1 MGRIK
6 QGEFAM
12 KLIGAFAAS
21 FLTLCWAAASHAE
34 TIKVGVVLPY
44 SGPNSD
50 LGNQV
55 DKAFDLYVKLHA
67 KDLGDN
73 KIELVKRDEGP
84 ASGANA
90 RTVVTELITNDKVKL
105 LAGFVFSPSA
115 IAAAPL
121 ATQAKIPMLIAN
133 AGTAWITNLS
143 PYIVRFSFS
152 MWDPAYPMGTYAAT
166 KLGCKTAAAGFTD
179 FPPGQDSTLAF
190 KTAFE
195 KAGGKVVDE
204 VRMGSPG
211 PGARFHAVLPAREGR
226 ASGLLLCLCPLRLA
240 RRRRDEDL
248 WRPGHAPG
256 RRRLIGPMDLIPDY
270 QLAHMSDAAIGLIV
284 MSSYSDDLDTP
295 GNKEFVKAWH
305 EAYGPNS
312 YPDFM
317 SAASMDTMAG
327 IFDVINTLH
336 GNLDDGAKVIDT
348 LKGWKH
354 EGFRGP
360 IEIDPQTRDVIQ
372 PERAEEVI
380 KKADGKLGVKVLETY
395 PQVKDECKEL
405 KVGRC
410 VAAPRPEAS
419 FLRLPPRT
427 RLAHLRL

>member
-1 MGRIK
+1 
-6 QGEFAM
+6 M
-12 KLIGAFAAS
+12 KIIGPLAA
-21 FLTLCWAAASHAE
+21 TLLAVCAIGTAHAE
-34 TIKVGVVLPY
+34 TIKIGVVLPY
-44 SGPNSD
+44 SGPQSD

-73 KIELVKRDEGP
+73 KIELIKRDEGP

-105 LAGFVFSPSA
+105 LTGFVFSPSA
-115 IAAAPL
+115 IAVAPL
-121 ATQAKIPMLIAN
+121 MTQAKMPMIIAN

-152 MWDPAYPMGTYAAT
+152 MWDAAYPMGTYAA
-166 KLGCKTAAAGFTD
+166 KNLNCKTAAAGFTD
-179 FPPGQDSTLAF
+179 FPPGQDSALAF

-204 VRMGSPG
+204 VRMGAPG
-211 PGARFHAVLPAREGR
+211 PVPDFTPFFQRVKDEHPDCFYVFVPSGAHAAGVMKTYG
-226 ASGLLLCLCPLRLA
+226 
-240 RRRRDEDL
+240 DL
-248 WRPGHAPG
+248 NMRQAGV
-256 RRRLIGPMDLIPDY
+256 RLIGPMDLIPDY
-270 QLAHMSDAAIGLIV
+270 ELARMSDAAIGLIV
-284 MSSYSDDLDTP
+284 MAAYADDLDTSI
-295 GNKEFVKAWH
+295 NKAFVKEWH
-305 EAYGPNS
+305 DAYGPNS

-327 IFDVINTLH
+327 IFHVINRLH

-354 EGFRGP
+354 DGPRGT

-372 PERAEEVI
+372 DERAEEVI
-380 KKADGKLGVKVLETY
+380 KKPDGKLGVKVLETF
-395 PQVKDECKEL
+395 PQVKDECKVL
-405 KVGRC
+405 KIGRC
-410 VAAPRPEAS
+410 GS
-419 FLRLPPRT
+419 
-427 RLAHLRL
+427 

>member
-1 MGRIK
+1 
-6 QGEFAM
+6 M
-12 KLIGAFAAS
+12 KVISALAAS
-21 FLTLCWAAASHAE
+21 LLAFCLVGPTHAE

-73 KIELVKRDEGP
+73 KIELIKRDEGP

-121 ATQAKIPMLIAN
+121 ATQAKMPMLIAN
-133 AGTAWITNLS
+133 AGTAWIPNLS

-152 MWDPAYPMGTYAAT
+152 MWDDAYPMGTYAA
-166 KLGCKTAAAGFTD
+166 KNLECKTAATGFTD

-195 KAGGKVVDE
+195 KAGGKVIDE

-211 PGARFHAVLPAREGR
+211 AVPDFTPFFQRVKDEHPDCFYVFVPSGSHAAGVMKTYG
-226 ASGLLLCLCPLRLA
+226 
-240 RRRRDEDL
+240 DL
-248 WRPGHAPG
+248 NMRQAGV
-256 RRRLIGPMDLIPDY
+256 RLIGPKDLIPDY
-270 QLAHMSDAAIGLIV
+270 ELARMTDAAVSLIV
-284 MSSYSDDLDTP
+284 MSTYNDDLDTP

-305 EAYGPNS
+305 DAYGPNS

-327 IFDVINTLH
+327 IFHVINTLH

-354 EGFRGP
+354 EGVRGP
-360 IEIDPQTRDVIQ
+360 IEIDPETRDVIQ
-372 PERAEEVI
+372 NENALQVI
-380 KKADGKLGVKVLETY
+380 KKPDGKLGVKVLQTF
-395 PQVKDECKEL
+395 PQVKDECKAL

-410 VAAPRPEAS
+410 AS
-419 FLRLPPRT
+419 
-427 RLAHLRL
+427 